1 MRRSTQSSTCGAGL
15 FSTCG
20 TGLRLRRGSKG
31 AAGSPAAFR
40 RAARCALSLLLGLI
54 GTLVAPT
61 RLHAQTAAQPML
73 APPPASAQT
82 ESPHALALRARWV
95 TLPGWALS
103 PYLAAH
109 TELNDGWGV
118 GLEYLYR
125 HSGFDVVVS
134 LDYSSLQARDGNY
147 LGATNNPATETHFVH
162 FDKLSSLS
170 IDVSL
175 IGHWNLTSWME
186 FRFGAGLGAGYVFGE
201 IYQITGNSAGC
212 TADSAGDPSKCF
224 PSKIG
229 PITNSNPETISQLES
244 MRCSPDFTDGG
255 RDTPQSPC
263 YRRTDVYP
271 FNVRIVPVLNVLL
284 GVRFKLYRHVYLHLD
299 GGFRL
304 AGFYAGGGPEFR
316 F

>member
-1 MRRSTQSSTCGAGL
+1 MRRSSLLSKCGAGL
-15 FSTCG
+15 A
-20 TGLRLRRGSKG
+20 GLAGLGRR
-31 AAGSPAAFR
+31 PL
-40 RAARCALSLLLGLI
+40 AARPLLCALILGCAALCP
-54 GTLVAPT
+54 TPARAQSEAAAP
-61 RLHAQTAAQPML
+61 QPML
-73 APPPASAQT
+73 APPPAAARP

-125 HSGFDVVVS
+125 RSGFDVVIS
-134 LDYSSLQARDGNY
+134 LDYSSLSARDGNY
-147 LGATNNPATETHFVH
+147 LGKTNDPATETHFLH
-162 FDKLSSLS
+162 FDNLSSLS

-175 IGHWNLTSWME
+175 IGHWNLTRWME
-186 FRFGAGLGAGYVFGE
+186 LRFGAGLGAGYVFGE
-201 IYQITGNSAGC
+201 IYQITGNSSC
-212 TADSAGDPSKCF
+212 TADTAGDPSKCY
-224 PSKIG
+224 PTKIG
-229 PITNSNPETISQLES
+229 PIVKTTPELVSQLEAAK
-244 MRCSPDFTDGG
+244 CSPDFTDGG
-255 RDTPQSPC
+255 RDSAQSPC

-271 FNVRIVPVLNVLL
+271 FNVRVVPVLNVLL
-284 GVRFKLYRHVYLHLD
+284 GLRFKLQQHVYLHLD

>member
-1 MRRSTQSSTCGAGL
+1 MRRSSLLSKCTAGL
-15 FSTCG
+15 GGRPIASRPLLCAIILTC
-20 TGLRLRRGSKG
+20 
-31 AAGSPAAFR
+31 AALCPTPA
-40 RAARCALSLLLGLI
+40 RAQLEAA
-54 GTLVAPT
+54 AP
-61 RLHAQTAAQPML
+61 QSML
-73 APPPASAQT
+73 APPPAVT
-82 ESPHALALRARWV
+82 RPESPHALALRARWV

-125 HSGFDVVVS
+125 RTGFDVVIS
-134 LDYSSLQARDGNY
+134 LDYSSLSARDGNY
-147 LGATNNPATETHFVH
+147 LGKTNDPATETHFLH
-162 FDKLSSLS
+162 FANLSSLS

-186 FRFGAGLGAGYVFGE
+186 LRFGAGLGAGYVFGE
-201 IYQITGNSAGC
+201 IYQITGNSNC
-212 TADSAGDPSKCF
+212 TADTAGDPSKCY
-224 PSKIG
+224 PTKIG
-229 PITNSNPETISQLES
+229 PIVKTTPELVTQLENA
-244 MRCSPDFTDGG
+244 RCSPDFTDGG
-255 RDTPQSPC
+255 RDSAQSPC

-284 GVRFKLYRHVYLHLD
+284 GLRFKLQRHVYLHLD

>member
-1 MRRSTQSSTCGAGL
+1 MRRSIVRSTGVQSTRGVGAPSTGGVGL
-15 FSTCG
+15 QSARG
-20 TGLRLRRGSKG
+20 TRS
-31 AAGSPAAFR
+31 R
-40 RAARCALSLLLGLI
+40 RAARVGLLLALGVLAALS
-54 GTLVAPT
+54 APS
-61 RLHAQTAAQPML
+61 RALAQTAAARPML
-73 APPPASAQT
+73 APPPPSSQPESA
-82 ESPHALALRARWV
+82 HALALRARWV

-147 LGATNNPATETHFVH
+147 LGGTNNPMTETHFVH

-170 IDVSL
+170 LDVSL

-186 FRFGAGLGAGYVFGE
+186 LRFGAGLGAGYVFGE

-212 TADSAGDPSKCF
+212 TADTAGDPSKCY
-224 PSKIG
+224 PTKIG
-229 PITNSNPETISQLES
+229 PVTNSNPETLTKLEDS
-244 MRCSPDFTDGG
+244 RCSADFTDGG

-271 FNVRIVPVLNVLL
+271 FNVRVVPVLNVLL
-284 GVRFKLYRHVYLHLD
+284 GLRFKLYRHVYLHLD

>member
-1 MRRSTQSSTCGAGL
+1 MRRSISLSNCGA
-15 FSTCG
+15 
-20 TGLRLRRGSKG
+20 
-31 AAGSPAAFR
+31 
-40 RAARCALSLLLGLI
+40 AL
-54 GTLVAPT
+54 GTLFFALVSALVLFAPT
-61 RLHAQTAAQPML
+61 PARAQAVAQPML
-73 APPPASAQT
+73 APPPASAQP

-125 HSGFDVVVS
+125 RAGFDVVVS

-186 FRFGAGLGAGYVFGE
+186 LRFGAGLGIGYVFGE
-201 IYQITGNSAGC
+201 IYQITGNSGC
-212 TADSAGDPSKCF
+212 TADNAGDPSKCY
-224 PSKIG
+224 PNQIG
-229 PITNSNPETISQLES
+229 PITNSNPETISKLEDI
-244 MRCSPDFTDGG
+244 RCSPDFTDGG

-271 FNVRIVPVLNVLL
+271 FSVRVVPVLNVLL
-284 GVRFKLYRHVYLHLD
+284 GLRFKLQRHVYLHLD